1 MSGKGA
7 AEKAISAKNLKGLA
21 SKIGNF
27 GAAKVY
33 GVVEKTP
40 LLRRLNRLSIKK
52 RRFIF
57 AFALL
62 AVVIVIAA
70 AVSGFLKGDA
80 EALTYTE
87 YKVGKGDVSVTISGS
102 GAVEPNAQYSVIS
115 LVEGD
120 VLEDTFKEGD
130 TVSKGALLYKIDS
143 SDMEKNLEKAN
154 IGYEK
159 ANMSYQDS
167 LDAYN
172 GLNVTAPIS
181 GRITDI
187 LVDKGDNVQ
196 TGAKIAT
203 IVDDSYLTAKVAFG
217 AADVGSLYVGQH
229 VNVTVENTFEVLSGT
244 ISNIHSSK
252 RVLDGYVEVTDVE
265 VTVKNPGAL
274 ESGTYVTANAGG
286 ADCYEGGALEGNS
299 EKIVT
304 AKISGIVS
312 KVVASAGEYLDRGD
326 TIVSLTSDSAD
337 NTLKSSELSLQDSML
352 SYESAQEQLDQYN
365 ITAPISGTV
374 IEKDIKAGDTLEST
388 NAGST
393 TLCVIADM
401 SVMKFTINVDEL
413 DIASMKEGQEV
424 NITAD
429 ALSNRKFTGHVNN
442 IGILGTTADGVT
454 SYPVEIVIDNG
465 QDLWPGMNVTAEIV
479 VNSVQ
484 NVLKIPVSAVNRGNT
499 VLVKGAAGSEG
510 IDQSKAPDGA
520 KYVRVDL
527 GLNDESY
534 IEITKGLSEGD
545 TVLVPVIQDSGE
557 ETTQKQGEMFMM
569 PGGGGMPGGAPPS
582 GGVYTRNG
590 GSGSGGNSSGSGGNS
605 SGSGSSGSGGN
616 SSGAGGGTGGST
628 QGN

>member
-1 MSGKGA
+1 M
-7 AEKAISAKNLKGLA
+7 
-21 SKIGNF
+21 
-27 GAAKVY
+27 
-33 GVVEKTP
+33 
-40 LLRRLNRLSIKK
+40 KK
-52 RRFIF
+52 RRLIF
-57 AFALL
+57 SFVLL
-62 AVVIVIAA
+62 AVIIIVA
-70 AVSGFLKGDA
+70 AVASGFLKGNT

-143 SDMEKNLEKAN
+143 SDMEKTLEKAN

-181 GRITDI
+181 GRITEI

-196 TGAKIAT
+196 AGSRIAT

-217 AADVGSLYVGQH
+217 AGDAGSLYVGQP
-229 VNVTVENTFEVLSGT
+229 VDVTAENTFEVLKGT
-244 ISNIHSSK
+244 ISSIRSSK

-274 ESGTYVTANAGG
+274 ESGTYVTVNAGG
-286 ADCYEGGALEGNS
+286 IDCYEGGALEGNT

-304 AKISGIVS
+304 AKISGMVS
-312 KVVASAGEYLDRGD
+312 KVVASAGEYLNRGD

-337 NTLKSSELSLQDSML
+337 NSLKSSELSLQDSKL
-352 SYESAQEQLDQYN
+352 SYESTQEQLDKYS

-374 IEKDIKAGDTLEST
+374 IEKDIKAGDTLESS

-429 ALSNRKFTGHVNN
+429 ALSGRKFTGHVNN
-442 IGILGTTADGVT
+442 IGLLGTTSDGVT
-454 SYPVEIVIDNG
+454 SYPVEIVIDDG

-479 VNSVQ
+479 VNSVE
-484 NVLKIPVSAVNRGNT
+484 NVLKVPVSAVNRGNT
-499 VLVKGAAGSEG
+499 VLVKGAAGSED

-520 KYVRVDL
+520 KYVRVGL

-545 TVLVPVIQDSGE
+545 TVLVPVIQGSDK
-557 ETTQKQGEMFMM
+557 ETTQSQGNMFVM
-569 PGGGGMPGGAPPS
+569 PGGGMPAGGPQE
-582 GGVYTRNG
+582 GGFTRNG
-590 GSGSGGNSSGSGGNS
+590 GSGGGNSGNWNR
-605 SGSGSSGSGGN
+605 GTGSSGSGTGN
-616 SSGAGGGTGGST
+616 SGSGSGNGGSGNRT